1 MSGTE
6 QIATITIITY
16 IPTTQINKFRYFISP
31 ESDDDEEEEEEE
43 DEDEEAD
50 AMYEN
55 SMKKVPD
62 EHTTELQLPH
72 GQHVIILKPSR
83 DQELLFSQNIM

>member
-1 MSGTE
+1 M
-6 QIATITIITY
+6 
-16 IPTTQINKFRYFISP
+16 NKFRYFISP

-62 EHTTELQLPH
+62 EHTTEL
-72 GQHVIILKPSR
+72 
-83 DQELLFSQNIM
+83 